1 MKKSLLAVLI
11 ASTVISAGVNAATT
25 TPSSVASQAQ
35 GATSYDLIQDS
46 QIQAIAGL
54 ANQGINH
61 TQTNTQ
67 AINTVGAQVGQNA
80 QAIGQTNASLGQT
93 NQNLQSLTNNVGQNA
108 QAIGQ
113 TNAQVAQ
120 NTQNVQQLTQQ
131 ANTQAQQ
138 TGALAGQVAQNTQGV
153 QQNTTNIQNI
163 TQQLSGNFV
172 TKPDFTSDQ
181 KRQDD
186 ALTKETNARHGDVTM
201 LNNRM
206 KDKVDLSAYNI
217 DKAAQKDLDAKQD
230 KALTDGLATKV
241 DQTVYDAGQK
251 KQDDAL
257 ANAVAKQGLIDKTQD
272 TAIGKAQSA
281 ATLAQATATGN
292 SKDIATN
299 KADIAANKTTI
310 NDRVTKSDFKADQD
324 RQDKAL
330 ASGLSQKVDNTTFSQ
345 RSSVVDQRFADT
357 DSRIAQ
363 QKADQ
368 QRT

>member
-186 ALTKETNARHGDVTM
+186 ALTKETNARH
-201 LNNRM
+201 
-206 KDKVDLSAYNI
+206 
-217 DKAAQKDLDAKQD
+217 
-230 KALTDGLATKV
+230 
-241 DQTVYDAGQK
+241 
-251 KQDDAL
+251 
-257 ANAVAKQGLIDKTQD
+257 
-272 TAIGKAQSA
+272 
-281 ATLAQATATGN
+281 
-292 SKDIATN
+292 
-299 KADIAANKTTI
+299 
-310 NDRVTKSDFKADQD
+310 
-324 RQDKAL
+324 
-330 ASGLSQKVDNTTFSQ
+330 
-345 RSSVVDQRFADT
+345 
-357 DSRIAQ
+357 
-363 QKADQ
+363 
-368 QRT
+368 